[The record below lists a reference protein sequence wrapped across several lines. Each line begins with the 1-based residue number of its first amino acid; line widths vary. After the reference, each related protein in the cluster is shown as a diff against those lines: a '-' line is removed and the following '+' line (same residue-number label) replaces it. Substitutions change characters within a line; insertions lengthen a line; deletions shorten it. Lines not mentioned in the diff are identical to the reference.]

1 MAFLFSGLLNST
13 WTTCSS
19 GEERTSVSYAGS
31 PPLVDMAD
39 TLNEEGGTD
48 LVHLEII
55 PSQRKKTNKIICNVS
70 LTCCKH
76 LLSPDTPTPSKFRI
90 LRQ

>member
-1 MAFLFSGLLNST
+1 MIVNKLLELSYLKKVLFMAFLFSGLLNST

-31 PPLVDMAD
+31 TPLPSTLVDMAD
-39 TLNEEGGTD
+39 TLNEEGGTV

-55 PSQRKKTNKIICNVS
+55 PSQRKKN
-70 LTCCKH
+70 
-76 LLSPDTPTPSKFRI
+76 
-90 LRQ
+90 

>member
-31 PPLVDMAD
+31 PPLPSMLVDMAD
-39 TLNEEGGTD
+39 TLNKEGGTD

-55 PSQRKKTNKIICNVS
+55 PSQRKNN
-70 LTCCKH
+70 
-76 LLSPDTPTPSKFRI
+76 
-90 LRQ
+90 

>member
-1 MAFLFSGLLNST
+1 MIVNKLLELSYLKKVLFMAFLFSGLLNST

-31 PPLVDMAD
+31 PPLPSTLVDMAD
-39 TLNEEGGTD
+39 TLNEEGGTV

-55 PSQRKKTNKIICNVS
+55 PSQRKKK
-70 LTCCKH
+70 
-76 LLSPDTPTPSKFRI
+76 
-90 LRQ
+90 